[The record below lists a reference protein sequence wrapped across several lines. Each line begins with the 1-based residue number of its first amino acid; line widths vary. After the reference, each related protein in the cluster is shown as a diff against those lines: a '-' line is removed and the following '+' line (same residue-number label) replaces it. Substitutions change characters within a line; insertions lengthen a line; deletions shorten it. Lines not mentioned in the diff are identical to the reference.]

1 MLRKIA
7 HRALIRRAP
16 TGFSTRSLTTN
27 ISSWNCHTKNSNLR
41 FLSSSNERREQ
52 RKHQSPLRFE
62 DLGLHPKSLK
72 ALRRHGLHKLTEIQ
86 HKSFDTI
93 VSGKDVVGRART
105 GTGKTLA
112 FLLPSLERLLVEIER
127 DKGSPGIQMLVLSP
141 TRELAAQIAKEADRL
156 VATHESTIT
165 SQVVYGGASKK
176 EDIDSFNQQLP
187 TILVATPGRLKD
199 HLASTYLKGNKPF
212 IDSLQNLKILVLDE
226 TDRLLDLGFRNDIQ
240 DILACLPKEKRQTLL
255 FSATL
260 PPKVREIVEIAT
272 KPNYEV
278 VDCIQEGDPASH
290 TNAQTEQSYITLP
303 SQRFWTGSM
312 EMLLEMMDQGK
323 SKIMVFFPLTG
334 LVQLYANI
342 FNLKFG
348 RRVWELHGKM
358 NQRERIRI
366 SRRFRNATNGILFTS
381 DVSARGVDYPNVT
394 NVVQIGAS
402 DSRETY
408 IHRLGRTGRA
418 GKRGKGFLILPE
430 LEQDFVRDL
439 EGLDISCDQEMQE
452 RLCKGASR
460 HFRNELGPVAQ
471 DMRAGRDPK
480 LEQSVNDA
488 YQAMVSYYFH
498 RSEDDEKFVST
509 VNHLVEDMGLRE
521 LPAIDYHRAR
531 KIGLDKIP
539 GLNIQQNWKDQSW
552 TGSWVAPKTDYSRK
566 PFDKSYG
573 DLNGNLEK
581 NNDSFRLARTNSW
594 NGPTVTP
601 KSRPRRHSWN
611 TGDTFRDD
619 RERRNGKAFKEH
631 SAGKRRG
638 GSQNKGQ
645 FVKLGYEKDPLKQ
658 SRKITSRNNQ
668 KGVFKRWEAP
678 GEWSLKGE

>member
-1 MLRKIA
+1 MRFYVAKRNHPISNLKSEQFDSCSTNPTQFNELNFSIPHSIFFSFIDRPS
-7 HRALIRRAP
+7 RAP
-16 TGFSTRSLTTN
+16 
-27 ISSWNCHTKNSNLR
+27 
-41 FLSSSNERREQ
+41 
-52 RKHQSPLRFE
+52 
-62 DLGLHPKSLK
+62 
-72 ALRRHGLHKLTEIQ
+72 IQ
-86 HKSFDTI
+86 
-93 VSGKDVVGRART
+93 
-105 GTGKTLA
+105 
-112 FLLPSLERLLVEIER
+112 
-127 DKGSPGIQMLVLSP
+127 
-141 TRELAAQIAKEADRL
+141 
-156 VATHESTIT
+156 IT
-165 SQVVYGGASKK
+165 
-176 EDIDSFNQQLP
+176 
-187 TILVATPGRLKD
+187 
-199 HLASTYLKGNKPF
+199 
-212 IDSLQNLKILVLDE
+212 
-226 TDRLLDLGFRNDIQ
+226 
-240 DILACLPKEKRQTLL
+240 
-255 FSATL
+255 
-260 PPKVREIVEIAT
+260 
-272 KPNYEV
+272 
-278 VDCIQEGDPASH
+278 
-290 TNAQTEQSYITLP
+290 
-303 SQRFWTGSM
+303 
-312 EMLLEMMDQGK
+312 
-323 SKIMVFFPLTG
+323 
-334 LVQLYANI
+334 
-342 FNLKFG
+342 
-348 RRVWELHGKM
+348 
-358 NQRERIRI
+358 
-366 SRRFRNATNGILFTS
+366 
-381 DVSARGVDYPNVT
+381 
-394 NVVQIGAS
+394 
-402 DSRETY
+402 
-408 IHRLGRTGRA
+408 
-418 GKRGKGFLILPE
+418 
-430 LEQDFVRDL
+430 
-439 EGLDISCDQEMQE
+439 
-452 RLCKGASR
+452 
-460 HFRNELGPVAQ
+460 VAQ

-498 RSEDDEKFVST
+498 RSEDGEKFVST